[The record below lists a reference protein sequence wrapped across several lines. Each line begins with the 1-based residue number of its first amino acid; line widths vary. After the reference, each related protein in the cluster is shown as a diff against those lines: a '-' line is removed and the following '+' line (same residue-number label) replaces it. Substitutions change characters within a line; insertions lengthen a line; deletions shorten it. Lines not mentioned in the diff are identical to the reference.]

1 MLCAPPTTRFRPRLW
16 QRQRC
21 MANRA
26 EFRYPMGQ
34 TQLTGF
40 CQSRNCVC
48 EKEDP
53 MREVAIVSPV
63 RTAVGRFGGG
73 VKDIPAAELGSIVI
87 KAVLER
93 TRLETDQIDEGILR
107 DRYSRRAETGPR

>member
-40 CQSRNCVC
+40 CQSRNFVC

-63 RTAVGRFGGG
+63 RTAVGGFGGG
-73 VKDIPAAELGSIVI
+73 VKETPAAGVGSIVL
-87 KAVLER
+87 KAGSGR
-93 TRLETDQIDEGILR
+93 TGLGPAPRRGGLSGHGLR
-107 DRYSRRAETGPR
+107 VQHN

>member
-26 EFRYPMGQ
+26 EFRYPMRQ
-34 TQLTGF
+34 TRLTGF
-40 CQSRNCVC
+40 CQSRNCVS

-63 RTAVGRFGGG
+63 RTAVGRFCGG
-73 VKDIPAAELGSIVI
+73 VENITGAGVRVLVI
-87 KAVLER
+87 KGGLGKKRV
-93 TRLETDQIDEGILR
+93 
-107 DRYSRRAETGPR
+107 GPD

>member
-40 CQSRNCVC
+40 CQSRNFVC

-73 VKDIPAAELGSIVI
+73 VKDIPAAEVRSIVI
-87 KAVLER
+87 KAGLRR
-93 TRLETDQIDEGILR
+93 TRLGTHKNDQGILGYR
-107 DRYSRRAETGPR
+107 HSDGEKPA